1 MTAPNGQKDRH
12 TVDVKDLKLIIALS
26 KYEHFAR
33 AADACN
39 ISQPAFST
47 RIRKLEEELD
57 VPIVERGHRFG
68 GFTHEGEIVLK
79 WARRVISNCDGLIQD
94 IDTARNVLSGEFV
107 IGVVPTAL
115 PYVSVIVSR
124 FCDQHPLV
132 KPTIIS
138 MSSQAIQRGLDDY
151 SLHAAITYLENE
163 PLTGILGTHL
173 YNESYVFVASS
184 PLIEENITDITWEEA
199 SKYPLC
205 LLTPN
210 MQNRRIINNIFDKLD
225 ISPSIKIETN
235 SFAVILGHVT
245 TGKYA
250 SILPLLY
257 LSSYGMLDELHY
269 VHLEEPELYQS
280 VGLIIADRDPIL
292 PITKEFLHSTEEF
305 LKKQTIPTISDQLS
319 HCIT

>member
-1 MTAPNGQKDRH
+1 M
-12 TVDVKDLKLIIALS
+12 DVKDLRLIIALS

-47 RIRKLEEELD
+47 RIRKLEEELG

-79 WARRVISNCDGLIQD
+79 WARRVIANCDGLIQD
-94 IDTARNVLSGEFV
+94 IDTARNVLSGDMT

-115 PYVSVIVSR
+115 PYVSVLVSR
-124 FCDQHPLV
+124 FCAIHPMV
-132 KPTIIS
+132 KPSIIS
-138 MSSQAIQRGLDDY
+138 MSSQAIQRGLDDF
-151 SLHAAITYLENE
+151 SLHAGITYLHNE
-163 PLTGILGTHL
+163 PLTSIHGIHL

-184 PLIEENITDITWEEA
+184 PLLDKKITDISWREA
-199 SKYPLC
+199 AKYPLC

-210 MQNRRIINNIFDKLD
+210 MQNRRIINNIFEAQD
-225 ISPSIKIETN
+225 IKPTIKVETN

-257 LSSYGMLDELHY
+257 LSSYGMLDDLNY
-269 VHLEEPELYQS
+269 IHLEEPELYQS
-280 VGLIIADRDPIL
+280 IGLVVADRDPIL
-292 PITKEFLHSTEEF
+292 PLTKEFMKYTEEF
-305 LKKQTIPTISDQLS
+305 LKHQTTPKKTGL
-319 HCIT
+319 

>member
-1 MTAPNGQKDRH
+1 M
-12 TVDVKDLKLIIALS
+12 DVKDLRLIIALS

-47 RIRKLEEELD
+47 RIRKLEEELG

-68 GFTHEGEIVLK
+68 GFTHEGNIVLK
-79 WARRVISNCDGLIQD
+79 WARRVIANCDGLVQD
-94 IDTARNVLSGEFV
+94 IDTARHVLSGEFT

-115 PYVSVIVSR
+115 PYVSVLVSR
-124 FCDQHPLV
+124 FCDEHPMV

-138 MSSQAIQRGLDDY
+138 MSSQAIQRGLDDF
-151 SLHAAITYLENE
+151 SLHAAITYLDNE
-163 PLTGILGTHL
+163 PLTGIHGLHL
-173 YNESYVFVASS
+173 YNESYVFVASP
-184 PLIEENITDITWEEA
+184 PLLEEGITDITWEEA

-205 LLTPN
+205 LLTQN
-210 MQNRRIINNIFDKLD
+210 MQNRRIINNIFDNLE
-225 ISPSIKIETN
+225 ISPSIKVETN

-257 LSSYGMLDELHY
+257 LSSYGMLDELSY
-269 VHLEEPELYQS
+269 IHLEEPELYQS

-292 PITKEFLHSTEEF
+292 PITKEFLHTTEEF
-305 LKKQTIPTISDQLS
+305 LKKQAMPNPSNQLDQ
-319 HCIT
+319 CIT